1 MMCGKKNWNKNTI
14 FRAPQMTIIYVHHCN
29 IYRIVYPSYFLSIAN
44 TREIS
49 ERWCAPQKIKHV
61 YLHCGSMRRPKIREK
76 WKRLHCE
83 GEKLLRY
90 VCFTRRYF
98 SLFFKFFF
106 FSFLITTEIGMM
118 KEMWMLISNR
128 SEEQTVCKRK
138 LHFFH
143 HDRKQHSQMKPF
155 CMNSIRC
162 MNWLTFALCKDDER
176 L

>member
-1 MMCGKKNWNKNTI
+1 MRHKWLSFTFIIAIFTASFILHIFYLSQTHARFPNDDARLRRLSMCIYTVDRCDDLRSEKNESVYTVKGKNCSDTFALREDI
-14 FRAPQMTIIYVHHCN
+14 FFT
-29 IYRIVYPSYFLSIAN
+29 FLQI
-44 TREIS
+44 
-49 ERWCAPQKIKHV
+49 
-61 YLHCGSMRRPKIREK
+61 
-76 WKRLHCE
+76 
-83 GEKLLRY
+83 
-90 VCFTRRYF
+90 
-98 SLFFKFFF
+98 FF